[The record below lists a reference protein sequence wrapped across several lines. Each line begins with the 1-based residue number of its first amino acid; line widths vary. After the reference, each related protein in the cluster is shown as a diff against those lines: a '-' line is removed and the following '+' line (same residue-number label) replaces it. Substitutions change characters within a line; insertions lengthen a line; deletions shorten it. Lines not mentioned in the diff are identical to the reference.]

1 MWCGGGDEACGSE
14 WNIFVSEMAAAG
26 MDGSGMG
33 WAGGLGFV
41 GLKRDLGAAL
51 DLKMATN
58 YFIHVYYP

>member
-1 MWCGGGDEACGSE
+1 MEHFCVGDGGGRDGWF
-14 WNIFVSEMAAAG
+14 WN
-26 MDGSGMG
+26 GMG
-33 WAGGLGFV
+33 GGLGFV